1 MIGYPKLEHFRF
13 KLLYLYLFLMHALIP
28 KPVPAFG
35 DMLQLFQTL
44 PETGFP
50 AGLIQTAKQKG
61 RPDNPSGLF
70 LNANA
75 QTPAWPLLAGPP
87 PTVDDDIARNVHGR
101 TVSVQCVSLQPEN

>member
-44 PETGFP
+44 PEIGFP
-50 AGLIQTAKQKG
+50 RRSYTNSQTK
-61 RPDNPSGLF
+61 RPPG
-70 LNANA
+70 
-75 QTPAWPLLAGPP
+75 
-87 PTVDDDIARNVHGR
+87 
-101 TVSVQCVSLQPEN
+101 